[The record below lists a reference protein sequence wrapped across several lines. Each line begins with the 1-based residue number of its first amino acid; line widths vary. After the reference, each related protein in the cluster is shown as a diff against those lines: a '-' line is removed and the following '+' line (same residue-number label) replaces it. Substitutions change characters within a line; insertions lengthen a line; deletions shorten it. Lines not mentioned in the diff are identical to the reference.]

1 MKQSLSLHRDNLT
14 GSMGTRSQN
23 HCMGSFD
30 WKRES
35 DPPLGITGVKCSI
48 LQFSCRR
55 AEGTK
60 QETHLQ
66 VYCFIRTWPTR
77 RRVASSGG
85 EGYAGV
91 CFYSR
96 KESTVS
102 VYVIVNP
109 AAGVWNF
116 LLEILSFSVLFW
128 IFNIKSNHIRTI
140 TSWKK
145 TIFSRVYVL

>member
-30 WKRES
+30 RKRES

-66 VYCFIRTWPTR
+66 VYCFIRT
-77 RRVASSGG
+77 
-85 EGYAGV
+85 
-91 CFYSR
+91 
-96 KESTVS
+96 
-102 VYVIVNP
+102 
-109 AAGVWNF
+109 
-116 LLEILSFSVLFW
+116 
-128 IFNIKSNHIRTI
+128 
-140 TSWKK
+140 
-145 TIFSRVYVL
+145 